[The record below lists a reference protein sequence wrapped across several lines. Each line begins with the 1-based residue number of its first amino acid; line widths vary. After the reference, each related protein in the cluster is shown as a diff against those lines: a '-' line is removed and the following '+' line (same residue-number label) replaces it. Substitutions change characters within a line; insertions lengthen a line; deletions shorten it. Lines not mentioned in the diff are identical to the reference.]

1 MCNDKYRATFLNN
14 PFPLKTSTE
23 TSWKKNMPGCLGNL
37 LGMKY
42 TNPVMWCIRSHVWLG
57 QWSLI
62 PSFEETETRLP
73 MHSFCFQNVISLCK
87 KNTLLQIIY
96 PYSKSIHFDVCCFCF
111 TRFLRRKNTTEIS
124 AVLLFLRNV
133 PRLRGLQAF
142 CFDRLRPPRFT
153 IHENHWKH
161 RKNGPKWWF
170 STRES
175 PAKSPDHSGVGIIR
189 GTNLPR
195 LMGGRWWKFPFG
207 VYIAYFQVLILGG
220 WALKTN
226 SWETWKLM
234 GLEEGWYIFKGAF
247 AVSFFGRGILL
258 VFFWWAMKTMYPFWS
273 VFSSKKIKQSVL
285 KQTLMTDNTFL
296 SIIPSLKL
304 T

>member
-1 MCNDKYRATFLNN
+1 MLAPPAFSPNVSFFWPLCYFQKSKETTVGGSEILHRSVGSLSHYCDGLLYIPGGRAWDFWSIKSDRFQKKRVETRLPWRFSNLRRCCWLMCNDKYRATFLNN

-111 TRFLRRKNTTEIS
+111 TRFLRRKSTTEIS

-142 CFDRLRPPRFT
+142 CFDRLRPPRFP
-153 IHENHWKH
+153 IHEN
-161 RKNGPKWWF
+161 
-170 STRES
+170 
-175 PAKSPDHSGVGIIR
+175 
-189 GTNLPR
+189 
-195 LMGGRWWKFPFG
+195 
-207 VYIAYFQVLILGG
+207 
-220 WALKTN
+220 
-226 SWETWKLM
+226 
-234 GLEEGWYIFKGAF
+234 
-247 AVSFFGRGILL
+247 
-258 VFFWWAMKTMYPFWS
+258 
-273 VFSSKKIKQSVL
+273 
-285 KQTLMTDNTFL
+285 
-296 SIIPSLKL
+296 
-304 T
+304 